1 MRYLKAKHEQE
12 IKKSIWERHIANS
25 LWNIKQMMGKD
36 EKYKSYEDLLKML
49 EPKEKH
55 KVDTRTANEI
65 YEDTMNLFKRE

>member
-1 MRYLKAKHEQE
+1 
-12 IKKSIWERHIANS
+12 
-25 LWNIKQMMGKD
+25 MMGKD